1 MVKSKCKREENFLSN
16 QFRLSYFVHRSPHST
31 LVKNCPSCFWKLV
44 KDYHGQNGVNLE
56 SSWAHAMKGLGIIK
70 KRRKKNTRATVYIK
84 FKEKEIQVNFR
95 KDTHM
100 SLQIQK
106 KNKNK
111 NRHFVKIRDLSGRP
125 AISQS
130 FFLSCFLF
138 WFFGGFLLAQLLLN
152 RCWM

>member
-31 LVKNCPSCFWKLV
+31 LVKNCPSCFCKLV

-56 SSWAHAMKGLGIIK
+56 SSWPHAMKDLGIIK
-70 KRRKKNTRATVYIK
+70 KKKKEKKNTRATVYIK
-84 FKEKEIQVNFR
+84 FKEKEIRVNFR
-95 KDTHM
+95 KDTHR

-106 KNKNK
+106 KNNNK

-130 FFLSCFLF
+130 FFFVLF
-138 WFFGGFLLAQLLLN
+138 FVLVFGVFLLAQLLLN
-152 RCWM
+152 RC

>member
-31 LVKNCPSCFWKLV
+31 LVKNCPSCFCKLV

-56 SSWAHAMKGLGIIK
+56 SSWPHAMKDLGIIK
-70 KRRKKNTRATVYIK
+70 KKKKEKKNTRATVYIK
-84 FKEKEIQVNFR
+84 FKEKEIRVNFR

-106 KNKNK
+106 K
-111 NRHFVKIRDLSGRP
+111 KIKIKIGILSKFATCPADRP
-125 AISQS
+125 SVS
-130 FFLSCFLF
+130 PFFLSCFLF
-138 WFFGGFLLAQLLLN
+138 WFFGVF
-152 RCWM
+152 C

>member
-31 LVKNCPSCFWKLV
+31 LVKNCPSCFCKLV

-56 SSWAHAMKGLGIIK
+56 SSWPHAMKDLGIIK
-70 KRRKKNTRATVYIK
+70 KKKKEKKNTRATVYIK
-84 FKEKEIQVNFR
+84 FKEKEIRVNFR

-130 FFLSCFLF
+130 FFFVLF
-138 WFFGGFLLAQLLLN
+138 FVLVFWGFLLAQLLLN
-152 RCWM
+152 RC